1 MDAHEIHGANHV
13 KIGCELA
20 EVSEIV
26 SKMFTMSNILASN
39 RKRLECYIASYFRVD
54 PK

>member
-26 SKMFTMSNILASN
+26 SMCVSSVTHQHNYGN
-39 RKRLECYIASYFRVD
+39 
-54 PK
+54 